1 MGNTRLEGQGSPT
14 GLKRWFLRAPI
25 GLYRARLGF
34 LFGNRF
40 LMLEHVGRK
49 SGQTRRTVLEVVV
62 NRPDAV
68 FVAAGWGAKAQ
79 WFANL
84 KANPQARYHLG
95 SKVYDTDAVVVDQE
109 EAARLMAEYADSH
122 PKALDRL
129 SKFILDD
136 PPDTPKAQA
145 EAVAAVVPLVKLP
158 KG

>member
-1 MGNTRLEGQGSPT
+1 MESQGSPT

-49 SGQTRRTVLEVVV
+49 SGEIRRTVLEVVV

-68 FVAAGWGAKAQ
+68 FVAAAWGAKSQ
-79 WFANL
+79 WFTNL
-84 KANPQARYHLG
+84 KANPDARFYIG
-95 SKVYDTDAVVVDQE
+95 PKVFDTHAVVVDRE
-109 EAARLMAEYADSH
+109 EARQLMAEYAASH

-129 SKFILDD
+129 SKLMLDD
-136 PPDTPKAQA
+136 PPGAPEAKAD
-145 EAVAAVVPLVKLP
+145 AVAAVVPLVRLP
-158 KG
+158 RG